1 MFLLERPRAF
11 LAIGM
16 RMAREVSDPLS
27 GIDIG
32 IANTEVVRL
41 SVVKREKSE
50 RVPTIL

>member
-11 LAIGM
+11 LAIGI
-16 RMAREVSDPLS
+16 RMVREVSDPLS

-32 IANTEVVRL
+32 IATTEVTRL

-50 RVPTIL
+50 RVRAIL